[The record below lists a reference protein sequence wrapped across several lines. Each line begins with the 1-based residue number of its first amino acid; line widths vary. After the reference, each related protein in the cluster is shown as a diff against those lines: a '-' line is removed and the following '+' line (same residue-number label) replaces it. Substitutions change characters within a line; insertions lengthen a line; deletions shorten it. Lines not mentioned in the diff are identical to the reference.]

1 MNKSIKKIVNG
12 IFIGMGTASTVFL
25 IMKFFFLDFAGQ
37 RQIKSVLLMGI
48 IVGAATNIYNLERLN
63 LFIQVLIH
71 LSISYITF
79 LFAAYYGAWFP
90 FKEGIVSGTLIFI
103 LIFILLWT
111 FFYLR
116 ERKELEEVNLKLKER
131 NK

>member
-1 MNKSIKKIVNG
+1 MNKSAKEIING

-48 IVGAATNIYNLERLN
+48 IVGATTIIYTSERLN

-71 LSISYITF
+71 LSISYTTF
-79 LFAAYYGAWFP
+79 LFASSYGAWFP
-90 FKEGIVSGTLIFI
+90 FKEGIVSATLIFI
-103 LIFILLWT
+103 LIFIVLWT

-116 ERKELEEVNLKLKER
+116 EKKELEEVNLKLKER